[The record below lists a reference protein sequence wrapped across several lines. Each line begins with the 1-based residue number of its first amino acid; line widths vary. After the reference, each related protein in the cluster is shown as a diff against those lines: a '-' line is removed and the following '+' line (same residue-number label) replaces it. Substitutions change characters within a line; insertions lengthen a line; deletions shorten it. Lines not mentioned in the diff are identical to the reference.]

1 MKSRPY
7 TEFDSLFTTKI
18 NAWTLFRR
26 GFTEAFG
33 QRQTDA
39 LSRSE
44 RTFNPDKRQVFFL
57 SFENRLVSLGG
68 LAAVTRL
75 LPHHLKSA
83 GEKVKIVTP
92 CHTNHPK
99 IKHAIKNGILKLVL
113 QPVVFHLCRYEGEVS
128 CYEDL
133 EAHVPS
139 YYIAVKGRFT
149 AAPNPYSY
157 PDAEA
162 LLEDSLVF
170 CAAVPFVL
178 ERLGYMSDI
187 LFHAHDWE
195 TAPVAI
201 TSKLAVVD
209 GLLKNARTVL
219 TLHNS
224 FDNGISSTTKKRF
237 FGRDLP
243 GHTVL
248 QCVIPLLNGP
258 LSAVSTPFAFELC
271 YDPLQ
276 RTIFTDHLQEMFS
289 LNPPVGIENGLFG
302 RAVSPFTYIALSRA
316 RSGNFSILL
325 EQKGRF
331 RKNLEEIISRTKERS
346 IIGRL
351 DSFGSD
357 VPVFFMSGRMDLMQ
371 KGFDVVFQA
380 FRRLPR
386 GSAKL
391 LFSPSSSNDG
401 SSKELELFCRIEREC
416 SGDIV
421 IWPFRIS
428 SENYRSVLLGS
439 SFLLMPSLYEPFG
452 AATEGF
458 LHATPV
464 LARATGGLWVQIKP
478 CNKVFIPPFYDSLF
492 HFSGSIEDATGI
504 LYREEISGERA
515 LEGWKN
521 CLSLPLER
529 RMESSLY
536 SSMIDSLHRALC
548 DALDIYSDQ
557 NAYGRM
563 ILNGTESLKQF
574 SWNVAVEKYR
584 KVYQTASFR
593 GYF

>member
-18 NAWTLFRR
+18 NTWTLFRN
-26 GFTEAFG
+26 GYVKAFG
-33 QRQTDA
+33 LRQTDA
-39 LSRSE
+39 LYRSE
-44 RTFNPDKRQVFFL
+44 RTFCPEKRQVFFL

-75 LPHHLKSA
+75 LPHYLKSA
-83 GEKVKIVTP
+83 GEDVRIVTP

-99 IKHAIKNGILKLVL
+99 VKSAIEKGSLKLVL
-113 QPVVFHLCRYEGEVS
+113 KPVVFHLCKYEGEVS
-128 CYEDL
+128 CYEDV
-133 EAHVPS
+133 EAEVPS

-157 PDAEA
+157 PNTED

-178 ERLGYMSDI
+178 QRLGHESNL

-209 GLLKNARTVL
+209 GLLQNARTVL

-224 FDNGISSTTKKRF
+224 FDSGISSKTKKRF

-258 LSAVSTPFAFELC
+258 LSSVSTPFAFELC

-289 LNPPVGIENGLFG
+289 MNPPVGIENGLFG
-302 RAVSPFTYIALSRA
+302 RVASPFTYIALSRA
-316 RSGNFSILL
+316 RSGNYSILL
-325 EQKGRF
+325 EQKGQF
-331 RKNLEEIISRTKERS
+331 RKNLEEIISKADDRS
-346 IIGRL
+346 IIGTL
-351 DSFGSD
+351 DSFGSH
-357 VPVFFMSGRMDLMQ
+357 VPIFFMSGRMDLMQ

-391 LFSPSSSNDG
+391 LFSPSCSNGD
-401 SSKELELFCRIEREC
+401 SSKELELFRRIEKEC

-428 SENYRSVLLGS
+428 SESYKSVLLGS

-464 LARATGGLWVQIKP
+464 LARATGGLWVQVKP
-478 CNKVFIPPFYDSLF
+478 YNKVYIPPFYDSLF
-492 HFSGSIEDATGI
+492 HFSGSIDDATGI
-504 LYREEISGERA
+504 LYREQISGEGA
-515 LEGWKN
+515 LEGWKE
-521 CLSLPLER
+521 CLSLPPER

-536 SSMIDSLHRALC
+536 RLMVDALHRAFC

-557 NAYGRM
+557 NVYGRM
-563 ILNGTESLKQF
+563 ILNGAESLKQF
-574 SWNVAVEKYR
+574 SWEVAVEKYR
-584 KVYQTASFR
+584 KVYETASFR
-593 GYF
+593 GSV